1 MMADQYE
8 VLTEALATHAENVN
22 KFADRL
28 AEAVDAAREVSLPS
42 DAFGLC
48 CADLP
53 LMLNPLQYLGA
64 AALDSG
70 AKRLTTTASNV
81 REAAERYA
89 EIDDHNALTLHRAME
104 VG

>member
-1 MMADQYE
+1 MTDQYE
-8 VLTEALATHAENVN
+8 ILTEALAIHAKNVN
-22 KFADRL
+22 GFADRL
-28 AEAVDAAREVSLPS
+28 VQAVDAAREVSLPS
-42 DAFGLC
+42 DAFGLY

-64 AALDSG
+64 AALDCG

-89 EIDDHNALTLHRAME
+89 EIDDHNAFTLHRAME